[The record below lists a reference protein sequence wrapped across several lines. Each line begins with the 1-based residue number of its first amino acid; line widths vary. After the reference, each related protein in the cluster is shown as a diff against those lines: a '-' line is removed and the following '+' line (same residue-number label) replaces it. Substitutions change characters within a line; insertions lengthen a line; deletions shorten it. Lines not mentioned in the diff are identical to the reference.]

1 MLSFQA
7 QEMNKIFEQKF
18 EQKSKEISQLR
29 EVNKRLE
36 SLSQNKQLK
45 ERGQLDLELE
55 DVKIHLQSRDKE
67 VRVSASIIY

>member
-1 MLSFQA
+1 
-7 QEMNKIFEQKF
+7 MNKIFEQKF
-18 EQKSKEISQLR
+18 EHKSKEINQLR

-36 SLSQNKQLK
+36 SLSQNKQLR

-67 VRVSASIIY
+67 VRVRAF

>member
-1 MLSFQA
+1 
-7 QEMNKIFEQKF
+7 MNKIFEQKF
-18 EQKSKEISQLR
+18 EQKSKEINQLR

-36 SLSQNKQLK
+36 SLSQNKQLR

-67 VRVSASIIY
+67 VRVRGFSLIT

>member
-1 MLSFQA
+1 
-7 QEMNKIFEQKF
+7 MNKIFEQKF
-18 EQKSKEISQLR
+18 EQKSKEINQLR

-36 SLSQNKQLK
+36 SLSQNKQLR

-67 VRVSASIIY
+67 VRVRAF

>member
-18 EQKSKEISQLR
+18 EQKSKEINQLR

-36 SLSQNKQLK
+36 SLSQNKQLR

-67 VRVSASIIY
+67 VRVRAF

>member
-1 MLSFQA
+1 
-7 QEMNKIFEQKF
+7 MNKIFEQKF
-18 EQKSKEISQLR
+18 EQKSKEINQLR

-36 SLSQNKQLK
+36 SLSQNKQLR

-67 VRVSASIIY
+67 VRVRAFSLIT